1 MEKGHFCLRCGR
13 RIPEGERFCEEC
25 KAFDRGEKYV
35 RKYVSL
41 PQDRFFGLDVAV
53 GSLFLAVVGFLTCQ
67 AAVSVSR
74 DIDMGGYIILGT
86 LGVLATVF
94 AIVFGVKG
102 LIEYNFIARKGGTI
116 KPLWTL
122 ILSLL
127 ALTVAALTLA
137 YFIFT
142 LVVVLNYFYGG

>member
-25 KAFDRGEKYV
+25 QAEDRGEKYV

-74 DIDMGGYIILGT
+74 DIDMGGYIILGS
-86 LGVLATVF
+86 LGTLATVF
-94 AIVFGVKG
+94 AVFFAIKG
-102 LIEYNFIARKGGTI
+102 LIEYNFIVRKGGTI
-116 KPLWTL
+116 KPRWTL
-122 ILSLL
+122 ILSSL
-127 ALTVAALTLA
+127 ALIISAVTLA
-137 YFIFT
+137 YFVFT
-142 LVVVLNYFYGG
+142 LVVVLEFFYGG